1 MKQTHCESGHCGAG
15 HYESKHCESER
26 YQSGLEMLRQIDGN
40 VGFPKVLKFLPKYRE
55 KICSAHPRYCFT
67 APYFKGIIAVR

>member
-1 MKQTHCESGHCGAG
+1 
-15 HYESKHCESER
+15 
-26 YQSGLEMLRQIDGN
+26 MLRQIDGN